1 MSFSINTNTVGAR
14 ALNSLNRSTTDMSSS
29 IEKFSTGNKINS
41 AADDASG
48 MMIADTLGSQARGAG
63 QMIINANDS
72 ISIAQIKDGALG
84 EATSIIQGIREKVVQ
99 ASSSALS
106 SSDRGVIQQDIAK
119 SMESLGK
126 IYEGSQF
133 NGQKLFSDSSP
144 GLSSLSKIDLSS
156 VESSQ
161 SSIEMVD
168 DAIEQTSKMRSD
180 VGANQSQLE
189 STINSLSSGMINSYQ
204 SESTI
209 KDVDLAQESM
219 NMKQIENLRTA
230 GIFALAQANSQP
242 KNVISLLGQM
252 AA

>member
-1 MSFSINTNTVGAR
+1 MSFSINTNTAGAR

-29 IEKFSTGNKINS
+29 IQRFATGNRINS

-48 MMIADTLGSQARGAG
+48 MMIADSLGSQAKSAG
-63 QMIINANDS
+63 QMIMNANDS

-84 EATSIIQGIREKVVQ
+84 EATSIMQGIRERVVQ
-99 ASSSALS
+99 ASSSTLN
-106 SSDRGVIQQDIAK
+106 SSDRAVIQQDISK
-119 SMESLGK
+119 SLESLGK
-126 IYEGSQF
+126 LYEGAQF
-133 NGQKLFSDSSP
+133 NGQKLLSDSP
-144 GLSSLSKIDLSS
+144 GLSSIAQIDLSS

-161 SSIEMVD
+161 ASLEMVD

-180 VGANQSQLE
+180 TGSIQNQLE

-204 SESTI
+204 SEATI
-209 KDVDLAQESM
+209 KDVDIAQESM

-230 GIFALAQANSQP
+230 GIFALAQANAQP
-242 KNVISLLGQM
+242 KNVMSLLDQM

>member
-1 MSFSINTNTVGAR
+1 MSFSINTNTAGAR

-29 IEKFSTGNKINS
+29 IQRFATGNRINS

-48 MMIADTLGSQARGAG
+48 MMIADSLGSQAKSAG
-63 QMIINANDS
+63 QMIMNANDS

-84 EATSIIQGIREKVVQ
+84 EATSIMQGIRERVVQ
-99 ASSSALS
+99 ASSSTLN
-106 SSDRGVIQQDIAK
+106 SSDRAVIQQDISK
-119 SMESLGK
+119 SLESLGK
-126 IYEGSQF
+126 LYEGAQF
-133 NGQKLFSDSSP
+133 NGQKLLSDSP
-144 GLSSLSKIDLSS
+144 GLSSIAQIDLSS

-161 SSIEMVD
+161 ASLEMVD

-180 VGANQSQLE
+180 TGSIQNQLE

-209 KDVDLAQESM
+209 KDVDIAQESM

-230 GIFALAQANSQP
+230 GIFALAQANAQP
-242 KNVISLLGQM
+242 KNVMSLLDQM